1 MTPVSRHPTEPP
13 SDYRPPLGPDA
24 HGGEAGRDLAIAW
37 AVLAAWRDTTGV
49 AHRITVLRPFVIPE
63 ASI

>member
-1 MTPVSRHPTEPP
+1 MTPVSRQPTEPP
-13 SDYRPPLGPDA
+13 PDYRPPLGP
-24 HGGEAGRDLAIAW
+24 HVRGGEAGRDLAIAW
-37 AVLAAWRDTTGV
+37 AVLAAGRGTTAV